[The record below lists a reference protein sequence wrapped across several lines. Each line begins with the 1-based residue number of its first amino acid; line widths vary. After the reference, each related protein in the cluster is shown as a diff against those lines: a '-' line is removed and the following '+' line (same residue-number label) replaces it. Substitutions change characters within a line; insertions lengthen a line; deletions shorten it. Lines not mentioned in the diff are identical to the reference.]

1 MPAHA
6 RKLESLPEH
15 EHASDHVAL
24 KAYRSR
30 PRRRLRNATELE
42 PIAEVACQRVR
53 EFCWDLGED
62 LEWDLW
68 MAEVARR
75 IGVNY
80 TTARRI
86 MNGEQTSLSS
96 KTIDNICAT
105 TGVPPEVFYARNR

>member
-6 RKLESLPEH
+6 RKLDTLPRH

-24 KAYRSR
+24 KAYRAR
-30 PRRRLRNATELE
+30 PRRRLRDAAELQ
-42 PIAEVACQRVR
+42 PISEVACERVR

-62 LEWDLW
+62 LEWSLW

-86 MNGEQTSLSS
+86 MSGEQTSLSS
-96 KTIDNICAT
+96 ATIDKISAT
-105 TGVPPEVFYARNR
+105 TGVPPEVFYARRR